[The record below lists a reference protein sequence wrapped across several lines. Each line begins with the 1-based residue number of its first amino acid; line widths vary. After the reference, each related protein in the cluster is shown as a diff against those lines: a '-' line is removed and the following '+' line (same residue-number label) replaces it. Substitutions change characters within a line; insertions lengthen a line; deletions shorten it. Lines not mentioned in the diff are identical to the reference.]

1 MNAKKKHHPSTE
13 QKRNST
19 MKRILFFV
27 LSCLMALT
35 LLTGCSSTSGKTCVY
50 ALENGEW
57 ELKMKISE
65 KDEDEFDFL
74 ITATTGGTPWG
85 YVTGDEEPNYRIVFN
100 EGTESEAMYELIVNI
115 RDDTV
120 AYIEPDLFADES
132 SSYDMREVYISYTSA
147 LNFYDFVS

>member
-1 MNAKKKHHPSTE
+1 
-13 QKRNST
+13 

-35 LLTGCSSTSGKTCVY
+35 LLAGCSSTSGKTCVY

-115 RDDTV
+115 RG
-120 AYIEPDLFADES
+120 
-132 SSYDMREVYISYTSA
+132 
-147 LNFYDFVS
+147 